1 MRLALVNHFK
11 GTQLPTPPEPA
22 LQDAAVHALDLK
34 DIKGQ
39 ETAKRALEGTAAGGH
54 NMLILLSIDRSPLI
68 VNRCRSGAGRARP
81 SSDHYGNSS
90 SISKPLPEAVEG

>member
-11 GTQLPTPPEPA
+11 GTQVLTPPEPA
-22 LQDAAVHALDLK
+22 LAEVGVEALDLK

-39 ETAKRALEGTAAGGH
+39 ETALRALEVTAAGGH
-54 NMLILLSIDRSPLI
+54 NLLMLLSIDRSPLI

-90 SISKPLPEAVEG
+90 SVSKPLPEAVEG